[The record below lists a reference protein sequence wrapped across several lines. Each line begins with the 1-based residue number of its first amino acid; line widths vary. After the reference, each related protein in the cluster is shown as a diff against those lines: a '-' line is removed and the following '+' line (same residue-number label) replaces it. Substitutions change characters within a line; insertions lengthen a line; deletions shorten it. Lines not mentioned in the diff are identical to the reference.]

1 MASCATARY
10 VAAPACNAVFDN
22 RHGKA
27 IAARDFHVATE
38 TGKGS
43 PYPALV
49 YVALVR

>member
-1 MASCATARY
+1 MLNRMVAYHLYDMGKSYGSVQY
-10 VAAPACNAVFDN
+10 V
-22 RHGKA
+22 KA

-43 PYPALV
+43 PYSALV